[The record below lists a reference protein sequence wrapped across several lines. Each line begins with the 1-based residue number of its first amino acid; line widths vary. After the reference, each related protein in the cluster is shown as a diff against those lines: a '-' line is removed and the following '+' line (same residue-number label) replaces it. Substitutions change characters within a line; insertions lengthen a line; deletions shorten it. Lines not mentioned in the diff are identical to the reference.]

1 VILLGYFILGIVVI
15 QFLFPIFE
23 SITSVILTALEV
35 LKGYLATKVARYS
48 RLITEEEDEPKK
60 RPMGFISHLEED
72 DDE

>member
-1 VILLGYFILGIVVI
+1 MGYFILGIIVI

-48 RLITEEEDEPKK
+48 RLITEEEEDEPKK